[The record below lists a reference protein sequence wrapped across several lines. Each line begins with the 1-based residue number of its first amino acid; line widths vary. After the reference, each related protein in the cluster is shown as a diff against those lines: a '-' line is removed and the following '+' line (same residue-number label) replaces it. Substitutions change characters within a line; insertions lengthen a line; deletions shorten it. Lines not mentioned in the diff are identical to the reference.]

1 MERDLKRMRK
11 EKMKAQ
17 SQKIL
22 ENIFDLVLDRVKSV
36 FFLIEGNR
44 ISVWFSK
51 IFHCKNYSLCYLDLG
66 TSVRHKYLMSYFHV
80 LA

>member
-1 MERDLKRMRK
+1 MKRMRK

-44 ISVWFSK
+44 ISKVFGSVKFFIARTIAYVTWTWA
-51 IFHCKNYSLCYLDLG
+51 LVLD
-66 TSVRHKYLMSYFHV
+66 TSI
-80 LA
+80 